1 MLVLSLPKF
10 TTAKHIWQIAIYS
23 LTVLGTKSQTFA
35 AIANMPL
42 NKCLPSLASCFVL
55 RHSEVR
61 ARGQGLTQL
70 GSKRDKNYI

>member
-10 TTAKHIWQIAIYS
+10 TTAKHLWQIAIYS

-35 AIANMPL
+35 AITNIPL
-42 NKCLPSLASCFVL
+42 NKCPPSLASCFVL
-55 RHSEVR
+55 RHSKVWG
-61 ARGQGLTQL
+61 RGQGLTQL